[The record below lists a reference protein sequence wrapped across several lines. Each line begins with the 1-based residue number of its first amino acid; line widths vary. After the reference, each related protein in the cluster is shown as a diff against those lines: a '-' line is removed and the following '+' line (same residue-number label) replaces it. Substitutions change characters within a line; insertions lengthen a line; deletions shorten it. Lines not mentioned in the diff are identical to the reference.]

1 MSDKQ
6 KIIDLENRIHRLNEI
21 GMALSTESDSNKLFE
36 MILEEAKNI
45 TNADGRTLYSKNKT
59 GDLQFEILRNDTMN
73 TTMGGSSGIKI
84 PFDPVKLWVDESTP
98 NQSNVSAYVAL
109 TGETVNIKDAYE
121 EAGFDFSG
129 TKAYDQKTGYRSQSF
144 LTVPLKNH
152 ENEIIG
158 VMQLINARDKHGK
171 VVSFDND
178 MQEQIES
185 LASQGAVALTNKKL
199 VGELKTLFEAF
210 IQLIA
215 TAIDKKSEYTGGH
228 CSRVPVITMML
239 ADEVAKTKT
248 GKYKDFKMTEDDRY
262 ELYIAAWLH
271 DCGKVAT
278 PPHVVDKGTKLET
291 IFDRIELVKTRMEIL
306 KRDAEIDF
314 LKRQLN
320 GSLPDYDKEYRN
332 SIKQIDENIK
342 FIESCNIG
350 GEFMKPELQER
361 IKSISKQKLLLNN
374 EEVNIL
380 TENEVR
386 NLNITKG
393 TLLPEERDIIN
404 DHISITIDML
414 EQLPYPKNLKNI
426 PEFAG
431 GHHEKMDG
439 TGYPKGLK
447 ADQMSPQAKIM
458 AIADIYEALTAA
470 DRPYKEGKKLSQAMR
485 IMGFMKNDYHIDED
499 LFEIFVSSG
508 VYKRYADEHVDAGQI
523 DNVVDKFLDNSTILD
538 EWEEIIPD
546 AEFGIFVMTILNNVK
561 KATIIDKI
569 LDSILNT
576 DESNFKASNTENN
589 RIKHHPFC

>member
-1 MSDKQ
+1 MNDKQ
-6 KIIDLENRIHRLNEI
+6 KIKNLENRIHRLNEI

-36 MILEEAKNI
+36 MILEEARNI
-45 TNADGRTLYSKNKT
+45 TNADGRTLYSKNKE
-59 GDLQFEILRNDTMN
+59 GNLKFEILRNDTMN
-73 TTMGGSSGIKI
+73 TIMGGSSNKEI
-84 PFDPVKLWVDESTP
+84 PFDPVKLWVDDSTP

-109 TGETVNIKDAYE
+109 TGETVNIKDAYQ

-129 TKAYDQKTGYRSQSF
+129 TKSYDEKTGYHSKSF

-158 VMQLINARDKHGK
+158 VMQLINARDEDNE
-171 VVSFDND
+171 VVPFDKD

-239 ADEVAKTKT
+239 ADAVAKTT
-248 GKYKDFKMTEDDRY
+248 SGKYKDFSMTEEERY

-306 KRDAEIDF
+306 KRDVEIDF

-320 GSLPDYDKEYRN
+320 GSLPEFDEKYTKAIKE
-332 SIKQIDENIK
+332 IDENIK
-342 FIESCNIG
+342 FIEACNIG
-350 GEFMKPELQER
+350 GEFMKSELQDK
-361 IKSISKQKLLLNN
+361 IVAISKQKLFLNN
-374 EEVNIL
+374 KEMNIL
-380 TENEVR
+380 TDDEVR

-414 EQLPYPKNLKNI
+414 EELPYPKNLKNI

-499 LFEIFVSSG
+499 LFEIFVNSG
-508 VYKRYADEHVDAGQI
+508 VYKKYAEDHVASNQI
-523 DNVVDKFLDNSTILD
+523 DQID
-538 EWEEIIPD
+538 EK
-546 AEFGIFVMTILNNVK
+546 AVLGIK
-561 KATIIDKI
+561 
-569 LDSILNT
+569 
-576 DESNFKASNTENN
+576 
-589 RIKHHPFC
+589 

>member
-1 MSDKQ
+1 MNDKQ
-6 KIIDLENRIHRLNEI
+6 KIKNLENRIHRLNEI

-36 MILEEAKNI
+36 MILEEARNI
-45 TNADGRTLYSKNKT
+45 TNADGRTLYSKNKE
-59 GDLQFEILRNDTMN
+59 GNLKFEILRNDTMN
-73 TTMGGSSGIKI
+73 TIMGGSSNKEI
-84 PFDPVKLWVDESTP
+84 PFDPVKLWVDDSTP

-109 TGETVNIKDAYE
+109 TGETVNIKDAYQ

-129 TKAYDQKTGYRSQSF
+129 TKSYDEKTGYHSKSF

-158 VMQLINARDKHGK
+158 VMQLINARDEDNE
-171 VVSFDND
+171 VVPFDKD

-239 ADEVAKTKT
+239 ADAVAKTT
-248 GKYKDFKMTEDDRY
+248 SGKYKDFSMTEEERY

-306 KRDAEIDF
+306 KRDVEIDF

-320 GSLPDYDKEYRN
+320 GSLPEFDEKYTKAIKE
-332 SIKQIDENIK
+332 IDENIK
-342 FIESCNIG
+342 FIEACNIG
-350 GEFMKPELQER
+350 GEFMKSELQDK
-361 IKSISKQKLLLNN
+361 IVAISKQKLFLNN
-374 EEVNIL
+374 KEMNIL
-380 TENEVR
+380 TDNEVR

-414 EQLPYPKNLKNI
+414 EELPYPKNLKNI

-499 LFEIFVSSG
+499 LFEIFVNSG
-508 VYKRYADEHVDAGQI
+508 VYKKYAEEHVASNQI
-523 DNVVDKFLDNSTILD
+523 DQID
-538 EWEEIIPD
+538 EK
-546 AEFGIFVMTILNNVK
+546 AVLGIK
-561 KATIIDKI
+561 
-569 LDSILNT
+569 
-576 DESNFKASNTENN
+576 
-589 RIKHHPFC
+589 

>member
-1 MSDKQ
+1 MNDKQ
-6 KIIDLENRIHRLNEI
+6 KIKSLKNKIHRLNEI
-21 GMALSTESDSNKLFE
+21 GMALSTESDTNKLFE

-45 TNADGRTLYSKNKT
+45 TNADGRTLYSKDNDGNLK
-59 GDLQFEILRNDTMN
+59 FEILRNDSMN
-73 TTMGGSSGIKI
+73 TIMGGTSNIEI
-84 PFDPVKLWVDESTP
+84 PFDPVILWIDDSTP

-109 TGETVNIKDAYE
+109 TGNTVNIADAYKE
-121 EAGFDFSG
+121 DGFDFSG
-129 TKAYDQKTGYRSQSF
+129 TKSYDSKTEYHSKSF

-152 ENEIIG
+152 EDEIIG
-158 VMQLINARDKHGK
+158 VMQLINARNESGD
-171 VVSFDND
+171 VMPFDLD

-199 VGELKTLFEAF
+199 VGELKKLFEAF

-228 CSRVPVITMML
+228 CSRVPIITMML
-239 ADEVAKTKT
+239 ADEVAKISK
-248 GKYKDFKMTEDDRY
+248 GRFKNFSMTEEERY

-291 IFDRIELVKTRMEIL
+291 IFDRIELIKTRMEIL

-320 GSLPDYDKEYRN
+320 GDTPDFDDSYHER
-332 SIKQIDENIK
+332 IKDIDEKIK

-350 GEFMKPELQER
+350 GEFMKPELQEK
-361 IKSISKQKLLLNN
+361 ILSISKNKIVIDNIKQNLL
-374 EEVNIL
+374 
-380 TENEVR
+380 TKNEVS
-386 NLNITKG
+386 NLNIAKG
-393 TLLPEERDIIN
+393 TLLPEEREIIN

-431 GHHEKMDG
+431 GHHEKVDG

-447 ADQMSPQAKIM
+447 GGQMSTQAKIM

-499 LFEIFVSSG
+499 LFEIFVKSG
-508 VYKRYADEHVDAGQI
+508 VYKEYAKKHVANNQLDKVDE
-523 DNVVDKFLDNSTILD
+523 NSVL
-538 EWEEIIPD
+538 
-546 AEFGIFVMTILNNVK
+546 G
-561 KATIIDKI
+561 
-569 LDSILNT
+569 
-576 DESNFKASNTENN
+576 
-589 RIKHHPFC
+589 

>member
-1 MSDKQ
+1 MNDKQ
-6 KIIDLENRIHRLNEI
+6 KIKSLENRIHRLNEI
-21 GMALSTESDSNKLFE
+21 GMALSTESDTNKLFE
-36 MILEEAKNI
+36 MILEEAKKI
-45 TNADGRTLYSKNKT
+45 TNADGRTLYSKDEDGNLK
-59 GDLQFEILRNDTMN
+59 FEILRNDSMDTI
-73 TTMGGSSGIKI
+73 MGGTSGVDI
-84 PFDPVKLWVDESTP
+84 PFDPVKLWIDDSSP

-109 TGETVNIKDAYE
+109 TGETVNISDAYQE
-121 EAGFDFSG
+121 KGFDFSG
-129 TKAYDQKTGYRSQSF
+129 TKSYDAKTGYHSKSF

-158 VMQLINARDKHGK
+158 VMQLINARDENGE
-171 VVSFDND
+171 VISFDND
-178 MQEQIES
+178 MEEQIES

-239 ADEVAKTKT
+239 ADEVAKASS
-248 GKYKDFKMTEDDRY
+248 GKYKDFSMSEEERY

-291 IFDRIELVKTRMEIL
+291 IFDRIELIKTRMEIL
-306 KRDAEIDF
+306 KRDAEIAF
-314 LKRQLN
+314 LKRQIN
-320 GSLPDYDKEYRN
+320 GSLSDFDDEYKDTIQN
-332 SIKQIDENIK
+332 INDNIK

-350 GEFMKPELQER
+350 GEFMKPELQEK
-361 IKSISKQKLLLNN
+361 IQTISKNRIILDNKEQ
-374 EEVNIL
+374 NIL
-380 TENEVR
+380 TDDEVR
-386 NLNITKG
+386 NLNIAKG

-414 EQLPYPKNLKNI
+414 EELPYPKNLKNI

-447 ADQMSPQAKIM
+447 GDQMSAQAKIM

-499 LFEIFVSSG
+499 LFEIFVQSG
-508 VYKRYADEHVDAGQI
+508 VYKKYAEEYVASGQLDDVDE
-523 DNVVDKFLDNSTILD
+523 
-538 EWEEIIPD
+538 
-546 AEFGIFVMTILNNVK
+546 
-561 KATIIDKI
+561 
-569 LDSILNT
+569 
-576 DESNFKASNTENN
+576 ESVIGGK
-589 RIKHHPFC
+589 

>member
-1 MSDKQ
+1 MNDKQ
-6 KIIDLENRIHRLNEI
+6 KIKSLENRIHRLNEI
-21 GMALSTESDSNKLFE
+21 GMALSTESDTNKLFE

-45 TNADGRTLYSKNKT
+45 TNADGRTLYSKNDDGNLK
-59 GDLQFEILRNDTMN
+59 FEILRNDSMATI
-73 TTMGGSSGIKI
+73 MGGTSGIDI
-84 PFDPVKLWVDESTP
+84 PFDPVQLWIDDSTS

-109 TGETVNIKDAYE
+109 TGETVNISDAYKE
-121 EAGFDFSG
+121 EGFDFSG
-129 TKAYDQKTGYRSQSF
+129 TKSFDAKTGYHSKSF

-158 VMQLINARDKHGK
+158 VMQLINARDENGE
-171 VVSFDND
+171 VISFDND
-178 MQEQIES
+178 MEEQIES

-239 ADEVAKTKT
+239 ADEVAKVSS
-248 GKYKDFKMTEDDRY
+248 GKYKDFSMNDEERY

-278 PPHVVDKGTKLET
+278 PPHIVDKGTKLET
-291 IFDRIELVKTRMEIL
+291 IFDRIELIKTRMEIL
-306 KRDAEIDF
+306 KRDAEIAF
-314 LKRQLN
+314 LKRQIN
-320 GSLPDYDKEYRN
+320 GSLTDFDDEYN
-332 SIKQIDENIK
+332 DTIKKINDNLR
-342 FIESCNIG
+342 FIESCNVG
-350 GEFMKPELQER
+350 GEFMKQKLQEK
-361 IKSISKQKLLLNN
+361 IQAISKDRVILDNKEQ
-374 EEVNIL
+374 NIL
-380 TENEVR
+380 TDNEVR
-386 NLNITKG
+386 NLNIARG

-414 EQLPYPKNLKNI
+414 DQLPYPKNLKNI

-447 ADQMSPQAKIM
+447 GDQMSAQAKIM

-499 LFEIFVSSG
+499 LFEIFVQSG
-508 VYKRYADEHVDAGQI
+508 VYKKYAEEYVASGQLDDVDE
-523 DNVVDKFLDNSTILD
+523 
-538 EWEEIIPD
+538 
-546 AEFGIFVMTILNNVK
+546 
-561 KATIIDKI
+561 
-569 LDSILNT
+569 
-576 DESNFKASNTENN
+576 ESVIGGK
-589 RIKHHPFC
+589 

>member
-36 MILEEAKNI
+36 MILEEARNI
-45 TNADGRTLYSKNKT
+45 TNADGRTLYSKNET

-109 TGETVNIKDAYE
+109 TGETVNIKDAYK

-158 VMQLINARDKHGK
+158 VMQLINARDKNGK

-248 GKYKDFKMTEDDRY
+248 GKYKDFKMSEDDRY

-320 GSLPDYDKEYRN
+320 GSLPDYDEEYTN
-332 SIKQIDENIK
+332 SIKQIDENIQ

-361 IKSISKQKLLLNN
+361 IKSISKQKLLLND
-374 EEVNIL
+374 EWENIL

-470 DRPYKEGKKLSQAMR
+470 DRPYKDGKKLSQAMR

-508 VYKRYADEHVDAGQI
+508 VYKHYADEHVDAGQI
-523 DNVVDKFLDNSTILD
+523 DNVDEKAIL
-538 EWEEIIPD
+538 
-546 AEFGIFVMTILNNVK
+546 GVK
-561 KATIIDKI
+561 
-569 LDSILNT
+569 
-576 DESNFKASNTENN
+576 
-589 RIKHHPFC
+589 